1 MRCHSDWKLLCISS
15 SGSKEKGIW
24 TSNVEMLSFQDFYL
38 EILSIPT
45 FQWVEG
51 NDKAVNHHCN
61 SENSKI
67 PTVPQ
72 DSRSKSFS
80 FPVRNSQRFLKYKAA
95 KCFPPPLSSFHQ
107 NDSPPAHS
115 DHDRKPSEER
125 LMCII
130 RLKSRRRGMN
140 PTADTLKFLSSTG
153 IC

>member
-1 MRCHSDWKLLCISS
+1 MRINSYSSVRCHSDWKLLCISS

-95 KCFPPPLSSFHQ
+95 KCFPPNIRIFVCFVF
-107 NDSPPAHS
+107 DF
-115 DHDRKPSEER
+115 PS
-125 LMCII
+125 II
-130 RLKSRRRGMN
+130 IKSLKSIFHFAFYSVY
-140 PTADTLKFLSSTG
+140 TDTQK
-153 IC
+153 